1 MRVGSSWRGCG
12 EGVQGKAWSH
22 HKPWLFDKERPRNGK
37 WRRNKHMMA
46 ILALACGACSHEAP
60 PPPPAEVAVI
70 RVQPREA
77 TITEDYVAQTE
88 AREAIE
94 IRPRVGG
101 LIEKQAAVEGD
112 KVKRDQLLFVIDPQP
127 YIAALA
133 QAKATL
139 AQAQAAS
146 EQAGRDFARVKPLL
160 EIDAVSR
167 QDYDA
172 ALAKNEANR
181 ASVEAARAELRTA
194 QLNLG
199 YTSVTSP
206 IDGVMGRALLRVGG
220 LVTAYSTQLT
230 TVYSVD
236 PMYVNFSISERRL
249 LEIQKELGRAPNQD
263 VANAPVFHLVLA
275 DGSRYPEQARLNFIS
290 PAVDRSTGTLAVR
303 LTVANPQRL
312 LRAGQFARVVVAA
325 QTIKDALVVPQR
337 AVQDLQGKNY
347 LWIVDPEQKA
357 QQRDVTMG
365 ARMGN
370 DWIVAKGLR
379 PGDTVVVDGAQKLK
393 PGVAVRTVQAPP
405 TPQGG
410 TQP

>member
-1 MRVGSSWRGCG
+1 MLIGGCG
-12 EGVQGKAWSH
+12 RVHLDG
-22 HKPWLFDKERPRNGK
+22 
-37 WRRNKHMMA
+37 RRGA
-46 ILALACGACSHEAP
+46 CLIVAAGLALAGAGCAKQAP

-70 RVQPREA
+70 RVQPRAA
-77 TITEDYVAQTE
+77 TVTEDYVAQTE
-88 AREAIE
+88 ARETIE

-101 LIEKQAAVEGD
+101 LLDKQAAVEGD
-112 KVKRDQLLFVIDPQP
+112 HVARGQLLFVIDPQP

-133 QAKATL
+133 QARAAL
-139 AQAQAAS
+139 AQAEAAREQS
-146 EQAGRDFARVKPLL
+146 ERDLARVKPLL
-160 EIDAVSR
+160 AIDAVSQ

-172 ALAKNEANR
+172 AVAKRDANS
-181 ASVEAARAELRTA
+181 ASVEAAQAELKTA
-194 QLNLG
+194 ELNLG

-206 IDGVMGRALLRVGG
+206 IDGVMGRALLKVGG

-249 LEIQKELGRAPNQD
+249 LEIQKQLGRAPNQE
-263 VANAPVFHLVLA
+263 ASNAPAFHLVLA
-275 DGSRYPEQARLNFIS
+275 DGSAYPEPARLNFIS

-303 LTVANPQRL
+303 LTVPNPQRL

-325 QTIKDALVVPQR
+325 QQLEHALLVPQR

-347 LWIVDPEQKA
+347 LWIVDREHKA
-357 QQRDVTMG
+357 QQRDVVMG
-365 ARMGN
+365 SRMGN
-370 DWIVAKGLR
+370 DWIVEQGLK
-379 PGDTVVVDGAQKLK
+379 PGETVVVDGAQKLK
-393 PGVAVRTVQAPP
+393 SGAPVRAVEAPP